1 MNKISFIMKKG
12 ILLLLSILV
21 LSLSNSC
28 KKVEGSG
35 GGATIKGMIQEQKY
49 NALGNIIAEY
59 PGSDVDVYL
68 IYGTTDQFYD
78 DDVKTSYDGS
88 FVFQYLQKGTYTVFV
103 YEDDATQPSGKNVIK
118 QTFEITEKGQVKD
131 LGTINT
137 RKI

>member
-1 MNKISFIMKKG
+1 MKNG
-12 ILLLLSILV
+12 LLLLLSILV
-21 LSLSNSC
+21 LSVSTSC
-28 KKVEGSG
+28 KKVEGTG
-35 GGATIKGMIQEQKY
+35 GGATIKGIIQEQKY

-88 FVFQYLQKGTYTVFV
+88 FVFKYLQKGTYTLFV
-103 YEDDATQPSGKNVIK
+103 YEDDATQPSGKNVVK
-118 QTFEITEKGQVKD
+118 QTFEITEKGQIID
-131 LGTINT
+131 LNTINI

>member
-1 MNKISFIMKKG
+1 MKNSL
-12 ILLLLSILV
+12 IILLSILV
-21 LSLSNSC
+21 LSVSNSC
-28 KKVEGSG
+28 KKVEGTG
-35 GGATIKGMIQEQKY
+35 GGATIKGMINEQKY

-59 PGSDVDVYL
+59 PAADKNVYL

-88 FVFQYLQKGTYTVFV
+88 FMFKYLQKGTYTVFV
-103 YEDDATQPSGKNVIK
+103 YEDDANQPSGKNVIK
-118 QTFEITEKGQVKD
+118 QTFEITEKGEVKD

>member
-1 MNKISFIMKKG
+1 MKNR
-12 ILLLLSILV
+12 LLLFLSIFV
-21 LSLSNSC
+21 LSFSNSC

-59 PGSDVDVYL
+59 PAADKNVYL
-68 IYGTTDQFYD
+68 IYGTSDQFYD
-78 DDVKTSYDGS
+78 DNVKTSYDGS

-118 QTFEITEKGQVKD
+118 QTFELTEKGQMKD

>member
-88 FVFQYLQKGTYTVFV
+88 FVFQYLQKGRRGNHRTRQSSNP
-103 YEDDATQPSGKNVIK
+103 TQEGRAPSIAK
-118 QTFEITEKGQVKD
+118 
-131 LGTINT
+131 
-137 RKI
+137 RR

>member
-88 FVFQYLQKGTYTVFV
+88 FVFQYLQKGTYTIFV

>member
-1 MNKISFIMKKG
+1 MKNG
-12 ILLLLSILV
+12 LLLILSIIV
-21 LSLSNSC
+21 LIISNSC

-35 GGATIKGMIQEQKY
+35 GGATIKGIIQEQKY

-88 FVFQYLQKGTYTVFV
+88 FVFNYLQKGTYTVFV

>member
-1 MNKISFIMKKG
+1 MKNG
-12 ILLLLSILV
+12 LFLLLSILV
-21 LSLSNSC
+21 LSISISC

-35 GGATIKGMIQEQKY
+35 GGATIKGLIQEQKY

-59 PGSDVDVYL
+59 PAADKNVYL
-68 IYGTTDQFYD
+68 IYGTSDQFYD
-78 DDVKTSYDGS
+78 DNVKTSYDGS
-88 FVFQYLQKGTYTVFV
+88 FVFKYLQKGTYTVFV
-103 YEDDATQPSGKNVIK
+103 YEDDANQPSGKNVVK

>member
-1 MNKISFIMKKG
+1 MKNR
-12 ILLLLSILV
+12 LLLILSILV
-21 LSLSNSC
+21 LSLFNSC
-28 KKVEGSG
+28 KKVEGTG

-118 QTFEITEKGQVKD
+118 QTFEITEKGEVKD

>member
-1 MNKISFIMKKG
+1 MKNSL
-12 ILLLLSILV
+12 IILLSILV
-21 LSLSNSC
+21 LSVSNSC
-28 KKVEGSG
+28 KKVEGTG
-35 GGATIKGMIQEQKY
+35 GGATIKGMINEQKY

-59 PGSDVDVYL
+59 PAADKNVYL

-88 FVFQYLQKGTYTVFV
+88 FMFKYLQKGTYTVFV
-103 YEDDATQPSGKNVIK
+103 YEDDANQPSGKNVIK
-118 QTFEITEKGQVKD
+118 QTFEITEKGQVQD

>member
-1 MNKISFIMKKG
+1 MKKG
-12 ILLLLSILV
+12 FFLLLSIV
-21 LSLSNSC
+21 ILSVSTSC

-59 PGSDVDVYL
+59 PAGDVDVYL

-78 DDVKTSYDGS
+78 EDVKTSYDGS
-88 FVFQYLQKGTYTVFV
+88 FVFNYLQKGTYTVFV
-103 YEDDATQPSGKNVIK
+103 YEDDATQPSGKNVVK
-118 QTFEITEKGQVKD
+118 QTFEITEKGQVVD

-137 RKI
+137 RKL

>member
-1 MNKISFIMKKG
+1 MNKISLIMKKG

>member
-1 MNKISFIMKKG
+1 MKKG

>member
-1 MNKISFIMKKG
+1 MKKG
-12 ILLLLSILV
+12 LLLLLSLLV
-21 LSLSNSC
+21 LSVSSSC

-35 GGATIKGMIQEQKY
+35 GGATIKGIIQEQKY

-59 PGSDVDVYL
+59 PGSDIHVYL

-88 FVFQYLQKGTYTVFV
+88 FLFNYLQKGTYTVFV

>member
-1 MNKISFIMKKG
+1 MKNG
-12 ILLLLSILV
+12 LLLLLSILV
-21 LSLSNSC
+21 LSVSTSC

-35 GGATIKGMIQEQKY
+35 GGATIKGIIQEQKY

-68 IYGTTDQFYD
+68 IYGTADQFYD
-78 DDVKTSYDGS
+78 EDVKTSYDGS
-88 FVFQYLQKGTYTVFV
+88 FVFNYLQKGTYTVFV
-103 YEDDATQPSGKNVIK
+103 YEDDATQPSGKNVVK
-118 QTFEITEKGQVKD
+118 QTFQITEKDQVVD